1 MFFYQKLFGESS
13 RPEIVRQKNRD
24 RRFREIAEKPD
35 IIYCPSEISSS
46 RNFAFF
52 LQFCQVARHFD
63 PAVTSID
70 PFRKKNLFRNRI
82 ELSPGRRITILIA
95 VMAKRLEH
103 FQFFFFKMSPYHF
116 EMMPDLTFY
125 LKKKNCYGQTL
136 PAIRTKPK
144 TNTRV
149 SLCLTNF
156 LYDNC
161 FLEKFAYSYCKRTTG
176 KHIFLLKCC
185 H

>member
-1 MFFYQKLFGESS
+1 MFFFIKSCSASHHDQKSY
-13 RPEIVRQKNRD
+13 D
-24 RRFREIAEKPD
+24 RRIVTGVFAKIAEKPD

-125 LKKKNCYGQTL
+125 LKKKL
-136 PAIRTKPK
+136 LW
-144 TNTRV
+144 TNVTG
-149 SLCLTNF
+149 
-156 LYDNC
+156 
-161 FLEKFAYSYCKRTTG
+161 YSNETEN
-176 KHIFLLKCC
+176 
-185 H
+185 